1 MEDSRSTGIVSKVL
15 QAWEANRFDRD
26 ALQELLDLVVKQHN
40 EIGVL
45 RLTIKNLEREVSWL
59 DESLKRGQRI

>member
-1 MEDSRSTGIVSKVL
+1 MEERRSVGLVTRVL
-15 QAWEANRFDRD
+15 ETWNANAFDRE
-26 ALQELLDLVVKQHN
+26 ALQELLDLIVQQHN

-45 RLTIKNLEREVSWL
+45 RLTIKNLEREVGWL